1 VNDKIEP
8 KNRKEMHS
16 MKTTLLYGND
26 GLGLNLPNNAFL
38 VEPKNL
44 PGLENDKDAVMNALK
59 NPIGTAPLKEMVKS
73 TDTVAIVISDI
84 TRPTPNHKLVPW
96 LIEELNH
103 VPHENFVIINGTGT
117 HRDQTREEFVQ
128 MLGEWVVNNIRIINN
143 HCHDKETLVNLGES
157 KFGCD
162 VYLNKDYVEADFRIV
177 TGFIE
182 PHFFAGFS
190 GGPKGIMPGIAG
202 IETIMTFHNAR
213 MIGDPRATWGNME
226 DNPVQDMTRE
236 INRMCKPDFM
246 LNVTLNR
253 EKEITSVF
261 AGELYEAHDRGCA
274 FAKEHAMIR
283 CDERFDVVITSNSG
297 YPLDQNLYQAVKGM
311 SAAHKIVKK
320 GGAIII
326 ASECSD
332 GLPSH
337 GNYSK
342 IFEMASSPQELLDMI
357 NNPEFKMFDQWQ
369 VQKQAV
375 IQVWADVYVYSKLTE
390 EQVTGAML
398 KSTQNIEQTLEE
410 LKSHFGENMS
420 VAVMPLGPL
429 TIPYVEE

>member
-1 VNDKIEP
+1 
-8 KNRKEMHS
+8 
-16 MKTTLLYGND
+16 MKTNLLYGQN
-26 GLGLNLPNNAFL
+26 GLEVEIPDQAYI

-44 PGLENDKDAVMNALK
+44 PGLENDREAIKQALR
-59 NPIGTAPLKEMVKS
+59 NPIGTSPLKEMVKS

-84 TRPTPNHKLVPW
+84 TRPTPNHILVPL
-96 LIEELNH
+96 LIEELSH
-103 VPHENFVIINGTGT
+103 VPLENFVVINGTGT

-143 HCHDKETLVNLGES
+143 NCHDKDTLSNVGHS

-162 VYLNKDYVEADFRIV
+162 VYLNKEYVEADFRIV

-202 IETIMTFHNAR
+202 LETIMTFHNAR
-213 MIGDPRATWGNME
+213 MIGDPLSTWGNMVN
-226 DNPVQDMTRE
+226 NPVQDMTRE
-236 INRMCKPDFM
+236 INGLCKPHFM
-246 LNVTLNR
+246 LNVTLNK

-261 AGELYEAHDRGCA
+261 AGELYEAHDRGCE
-274 FAKEHAMIR
+274 FVKEHAMIR
-283 CDERFDVVITSNSG
+283 CEDRFDVVITSNSG

-311 SAAHKIVKK
+311 SAAQKIVKR
-320 GGAIII
+320 GGAIIV

-342 IFEMASSPQELLDMI
+342 IFELADSPQGLLDLI

-375 IQVWADVYVYSKLTE
+375 IQVWSDVYVYSKLTDD
-390 EQVTGAML
+390 QVKGAML
-398 KSTQNIEQTLEE
+398 KPTHNIEQTLQE
-410 LKSHFGENMS
+410 LKQVYGGNMS
-420 VAVMPLGPL
+420 VAVLPLGPL

>member
-1 VNDKIEP
+1 
-8 KNRKEMHS
+8 MQ
-16 MKTTLLYGND
+16 TTLLYGKE
-26 GLGLNLPNNAFL
+26 GLTVELPEHSFL

-44 PGLENDKDAVMNALK
+44 AGVKDEDKAIRKALA
-59 NPIGTAPLKEMVKS
+59 NPIDTPPLRNMVKS
-73 TDTVAIVISDI
+73 SDTVAIVISDI
-84 TRPTPNHKLVPW
+84 TRPTPNHLLVPR

-103 VPHENFVIINGTGT
+103 VPLENFVIINGTGT
-117 HRDQTREEFVQ
+117 HRDQTIEEFVQ
-128 MLGEWVVNNIRIINN
+128 MLGEWVVENIRIVNN
-143 HCHDKETLVNLGES
+143 HCHDKETLVKLGRS

-213 MIGDPRATWGNME
+213 MIGNPRSTWGNMD
-226 DNPVQDMTRE
+226 DNPVQEMTRE
-236 INRMCKPDFM
+236 VNQMCKPHFM

-253 EKEITSVF
+253 EKEISAVF
-261 AGELYEAHDRGCA
+261 AGELYEAHDRGCR
-274 FAKEHAMIR
+274 FAKEHAMVQ
-283 CDERFDVVITSNSG
+283 CEQRFDVVIASNSG

-311 SAAHKIVKK
+311 SAAQKIVKK

-326 ASECSD
+326 AAECAD
-332 GLPSH
+332 GLPDH

-342 IFEMASSPQELLDMI
+342 IFEMAKTPQSLLDMI
-357 NNPEFKMFDQWQ
+357 NDPDFKMFDQWQ

-375 IQVWADVYVYSKLTE
+375 TQVWADVYVYSKLPN
-390 EQVTGAML
+390 EQVKQAML
-398 KSTQNIEQTLEE
+398 TPTQDIDATLKD
-410 LKSHFGENMS
+410 LKNTYGENMS
-420 VAVMPLGPL
+420 VAVLPLGPL
-429 TIPYVEE
+429 TIPYVDE

>member
-1 VNDKIEP
+1 
-8 KNRKEMHS
+8 
-16 MKTTLLYGND
+16 MKTNILYGKE
-26 GLGLNLPNNAFL
+26 GLLLDLPDDVFL
-38 VEPKNL
+38 VEPNHL
-44 PGLENDKDAVMNALK
+44 PGIEEEKEAVTHALR
-59 NPIGTAPLKEMVKS
+59 NPIGACSLKETVKA
-73 TDTVAIVISDI
+73 TDTIAIVISDI

-103 VPHENFVIINGTGT
+103 VPLENFVIINGTGT
-117 HRDQTREEFVQ
+117 HRDQTREEFVS
-128 MLGEWVVNNIRIINN
+128 MLGEWVVDNIRIINN
-143 HCHDKETLVNLGES
+143 NCHDKATLVNLGQS

-162 VYLNKDYVEADFRIV
+162 VYLNKEYVEADFRIV

-213 MIGDPRATWGNME
+213 MIGDPLSTWGNME
-226 DNPVQDMTRE
+226 NNPVQEMTRE
-236 INRMCKPDFM
+236 INQMCKPDFM
-246 LNVTLNR
+246 LNVTLNKD
-253 EKEITSVF
+253 KEITAVF
-261 AGELYEAHDRGCA
+261 AGELYEAHDKGCA
-274 FAKEHAMIR
+274 FVKEHAMIQ
-283 CDERFDVVITSNSG
+283 CAERFDVVITSNSG

-311 SAAHKIVKK
+311 SAAQKIVKK

-337 GNYSK
+337 GNYAK
-342 IFEMASSPQELLDMI
+342 IFDMAKSPQELLDLI
-357 NNPEFKMFDQWQ
+357 SSPDFKMFDQWQ

-375 IQVWADVYVYSKLTE
+375 IQVWADVYVYSKLTD
-390 EQVTGAML
+390 EQVKGAML
-398 KSTQNIEQTLEE
+398 KSTDNIEQTLEE
-410 LKSHFGENMS
+410 LKQLYGEDMS
-420 VAVMPLGPL
+420 IAVLPLGPL

>member
-1 VNDKIEP
+1 
-8 KNRKEMHS
+8 
-16 MKTTLLYGND
+16 MKTNLLYGQTGMD
-26 GLGLNLPNNAFL
+26 IEVPDHSFI
-38 VEPKNL
+38 VEPKDL
-44 PGLENDKDAVMNALK
+44 PAMENEVEAIKQALR
-59 NPIGTAPLKEMVKS
+59 NPIGTPPLKKMVKA
-73 TDTVAIVISDI
+73 TDTVAIIISDI
-84 TRPTPNHKLVPW
+84 TRPTPNHILVPM

-103 VPHENFVIINGTGT
+103 VPLENFVVINGTGT

-128 MLGEWVVNNIRIINN
+128 MLGDWVVDNIRIINN
-143 HCHDKETLVNLGES
+143 NCHDKSTQVNLGKS

-202 IETIMTFHNAR
+202 IDTIMTFHNAR
-213 MIGDPRATWGNME
+213 MIGDPLATWGNMVN
-226 DNPVQDMTRE
+226 NPVQDMTRE
-236 INRMCKPDFM
+236 INGLCKPHFM
-246 LNVTLNR
+246 LNVTLNKQ
-253 EKEITSVF
+253 KEITNVF
-261 AGELYEAHDRGCA
+261 AGELYEAHDQGCA
-274 FAKEHAMIR
+274 FVKEHAMVR
-283 CDERFDVVITSNSG
+283 CEERFDVVITSNSG

-311 SAAHKIVKK
+311 SAAQKIVKK
-320 GGAIII
+320 GGAIIV

-337 GNYSK
+337 GNYAK
-342 IFEMASSPQELLDMI
+342 IFELADTPQGLLDLI

-375 IQVWADVYVYSKLTE
+375 IQVWSDVYVYSKLTD
-390 EQVTGAML
+390 EQVKGAML
-398 KSTQNIEQTLEE
+398 KPTHNIEKTLEE
-410 LKSHFGENMS
+410 LKQVYGENMT
-420 VAVMPLGPL
+420 VAVLPLGPL

>member
-1 VNDKIEP
+1 ME
-8 KNRKEMHS
+8 
-16 MKTTLLYGND
+16 TTLLYGKN
-26 GLGLNLPNNAFL
+26 GLALDLPDDIFL
-38 VEPKNL
+38 VEPNHL
-44 PGLENDKDAVMNALK
+44 PGLENDEGAIKDALR
-59 NPIGTAPLKEMVKS
+59 NPIGTSPLKEMVKS

-84 TRPTPNHKLVPW
+84 TRPTPNHKLVP
-96 LIEELNH
+96 LLVQELEH
-103 VPHENFVIINGTGT
+103 VPLENFVIINGTGT
-117 HRDQTREEFVQ
+117 HRDQTRDEFVH

-143 HCHDKETLVNLGES
+143 NCHDKNTLVNLGKS

-213 MIGDPRATWGNME
+213 MIGDPRSTWGNMV
-226 DNPVQDMTRE
+226 DNPVQEMTRE

-253 EKEITSVF
+253 DKEITSVF
-261 AGELYEAHDRGCA
+261 AGELYEAHDKGCA
-274 FAKEHAMIR
+274 FVKEHAMIR
-283 CDERFDVVITSNSG
+283 CEERFDVVLTSNSG

-342 IFEMASSPQELLDMI
+342 IFEMAKSPQALLDMI
-357 NNPEFKMFDQWQ
+357 NDPEFKMFDQWQ

-375 IQVWADVYVYSKLTE
+375 TQVWADIYVYSELTD
-390 EQVTGAML
+390 EQVYGTML
-398 KSTQNIEQTLEE
+398 KPTHNIEQTLKE
-410 LKSHFGENMS
+410 LKLVYGEDMS
-420 VAVMPLGPL
+420 IAVLPLGPL
-429 TIPYVEE
+429 TIPYVEEGAVKNVSN